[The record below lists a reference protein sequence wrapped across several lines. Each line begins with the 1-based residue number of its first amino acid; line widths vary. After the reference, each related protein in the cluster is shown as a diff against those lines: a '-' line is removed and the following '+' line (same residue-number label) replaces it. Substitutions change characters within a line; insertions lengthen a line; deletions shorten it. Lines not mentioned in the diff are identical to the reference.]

1 MALSGLSLIGWVLNW
16 ICWKKRLLCCKL
28 YHNTTTKRIFWWFS
42 FILLCGIIAFCISG
56 ILVTVRFGRFIK
68 VTECAYE
75 RIYYDSQFGELKD
88 SFPRWEGLE
97 NNIKK
102 INESKKILDKVDRL
116 AESFLSEG
124 NWTNNEKLSSNSD
137 FKFKGKNFVSYV
149 QEMQKELEKCFSI
162 GHDLITE
169 EGDLL
174 FDPSNPYNQK
184 SIIGKFLN
192 QINEITTP
200 IIGKYDEMRISVLDL
215 QDNAKEYQE
224 DLETSLTNITE
235 VSSDL
240 KNYQSGFLNKVK
252 YYIKI
257 AKGCGY
263 ILVLVYLC
271 ILILISF
278 FGTIL
283 LLGYSFM
290 SNQGNLDSFMHIVWN
305 STKFFSFSFLFYAA
319 AFGMLYNGL
328 RDLIVYNKFLFGD
341 NLNLTSSE
349 TYLLPNKESKAFLYF
364 CLNDEKADFLGDLD
378 FSLSDDLDEIFTN
391 FGELNNLLQKN
402 FSLNFKSNYTIKT
415 NTMRYLQESN
425 PSNTAN
431 NESDFYSSS
440 LYDRD
445 TDILSSFP
453 IEINEEYT
461 IKLPMTT
468 FNNMINQLKQSFNT
482 FKSIA
487 EINSVN
493 NQNIDSSQNS
503 ESSTNS
509 EISEIYNYEGG
520 FLQSFNCGFLNND
533 VNLVYNS
540 LYDLSVQSRILFALS
555 CCIGIFGEVFVNF
568 YLLSMYH
575 YNNNEFPE
583 GRLETG
589 RKSRNKMKKVN
600 IDMSSRNEFLD
611 KSKPVDMKKFNKNLD
626 LNFSSV

>member
-1 MALSGLSLIGWVLNW
+1 VAFSGLSLIGWVLNW
-16 ICWKKRLLCCKL
+16 VCWKKRLLCCKL
-28 YHNTTTKRIFWWFS
+28 YHNTTTKRIFWWCS

-56 ILVTVRFGRFIK
+56 ILVTVRFGRFIR

-88 SFPRWEGLE
+88 SSPRWEGLE
-97 NNIKK
+97 TNLKK
-102 INESKKILDKVDRL
+102 LDNSKQILDKIDRL
-116 AESFLSEG
+116 AENLLSEG

-149 QEMQKELEKCFSI
+149 KEMQKELEKCFSI
-162 GHDLITE
+162 GHDLMTE

-174 FDPSNPYNQK
+174 FDSSNPYNQK
-184 SIIGKFLN
+184 SIIGKFLS

-200 IIGKYDEMRISVLDL
+200 IIGKYDEMRTSILDL
-215 QDNAKEYQE
+215 QDNAKEYEE
-224 DLETSLTNITE
+224 DLEISLTNFTD

-252 YYIKI
+252 YYIKV

-271 ILILISF
+271 ILALISF

-283 LLGYSFM
+283 LLAYSFL

-328 RDLIVYNKFLFGD
+328 RDLIVYNEFLFGD

-364 CLNDEKADFLGDLD
+364 CLNEEKADFLGDLD
-378 FSLSDDLDEIFTN
+378 FSLSDSLEEVFTN

-402 FSLNFKSNYTIKT
+402 FSLDFKSEYTIKT

-425 PSNTAN
+425 TAN
-431 NESDFYSSS
+431 NETNSDSSG
-440 LYDRD
+440 LYDET
-445 TDILSSFP
+445 TDILSSIP
-453 IEINEEYT
+453 IEINEDFT
-461 IKLPMTT
+461 INLPMAT
-468 FNNMINQLKQSFNT
+468 FNNMINQLKESFNT
-482 FKSIA
+482 FKSII
-487 EINSVN
+487 EINSVSS
-493 NQNIDSSQNS
+493 QNIDSNQNS
-503 ESSTNS
+503 ENN
-509 EISEIYNYEGG
+509 INSEIYNFEGG
-520 FLQSFNCGFLNND
+520 FLQSFNCGFLKND

-575 YNNNEFPE
+575 YNNNEFTE

-589 RKSRNKMKKVN
+589 RKSRNKIKKAN
-600 IDMSSRNEFLD
+600 IDVSSRNEFLD
-611 KSKPVDMKKFNKNLD
+611 KSKPADVRKHNKDLD
-626 LNFSSV
+626 LNFP